1 MARIPSAGE
10 LRESVFFQRREETD
24 DGFGNPVSG
33 DFSRWYPAGSGGV
46 AAKIVPLRGGE
57 EVQAQRLQGT
67 EFYEIWVRLDST
79 LSGLTTD
86 DRCVDVRT
94 GTIYNIRAMP
104 NPDMR
109 GRFLALTCEK
119 GVAT

>member
-10 LRESVFFQRREETD
+10 LRASVYFARRGTGD
-24 DGFGNPVSG
+24 DGFGNEQTA
-33 DFSRWYPAGSGGV
+33 FARWYPDSGGV
-46 AAKIVPLRGGE
+46 PAKIVPLRGGE

-67 EFYEIWVRLDST
+67 EYYEIWVRNDTT
-79 LSGLTTD
+79 LAGLTTD
-86 DRCVDVRT
+86 DRCVDARD
-94 GTIYNIRAMP
+94 GTIYNIRTRP